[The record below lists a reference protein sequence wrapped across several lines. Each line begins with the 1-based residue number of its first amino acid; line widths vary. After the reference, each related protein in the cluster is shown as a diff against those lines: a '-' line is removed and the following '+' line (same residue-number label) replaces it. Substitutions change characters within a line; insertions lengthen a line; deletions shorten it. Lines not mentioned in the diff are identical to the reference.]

1 MQLTHGSLF
10 SGIGGFDLAADFL
23 GIKNKFHCEWNPFG
37 QKILKYYFPESES
50 FSDITKS
57 DFSKYANTIDILSG
71 GFPCQPYSLNGKR
84 KGKNDERHLW
94 PAMLGTI
101 RQVEPVFVVGEN
113 VFGLLNWSNGL
124 VFEEVCVDLEIIGYE
139 VIPVLLPACGVGAP
153 HRRDRIFFIAYNE
166 RFRKKRIVEQ
176 NDSIDIDSDADG
188 FGLSRRPSPGYIEK
202 EGKVGKEFF
211 ERLRG
216 GDFWEVFPT
225 ESVVR
230 GRNDGVP
237 EKLDG
242 ITLSKWQFESIKAF
256 GNAIVPQVGIRLFDT
271 IIKFLNN
278 EQQQQL

>member
-23 GIKNKFHCEWNPFG
+23 GIENKFHCEWNPFG
-37 QKILKYYFPESES
+37 QKILKYYFPKSES
-50 FSDITKS
+50 FTDITTS

-94 PAMLGTI
+94 PAMFRTI
-101 RQVEPVFVVGEN
+101 QQVEPVFVVGEN
-113 VFGLLNWSNGL
+113 VFGLVNWSNGL
-124 VFEEVCVDLEIIGYE
+124 VFEEIIFEMESIGYE
-139 VIPVLLPACGVGAP
+139 VLPVLLPACSVGAP
-153 HRRDRIFFIAYNE
+153 HKRDRIFIIAYNE
-166 RFRKKRIVEQ
+166 RFRKKRNIEQ
-176 NDSIDIDSDADG
+176 NDSIDLDTNANG
-188 FGLSRRPSPGYIEK
+188 FGLSRRATPGNLEK

-216 GDFWEVFPT
+216 GDFWEGFPT

-230 GRNDGVP
+230 SRNDGVP

-242 ITLSKWQFESIKAF
+242 ISVSKWQHESIKGF
-256 GNAIVPQVGIRLFDT
+256 GNAIVPQIGIRIFDT
-271 IIKFLNN
+271 IINFLNY
-278 EQQQQL
+278 EQQQL